1 MSKAVFPGSFDPVTV
16 GHMDLIQRAS
26 RIYDELIIGVLVNVS
41 KKPLG
46 TLEERVALLQ
56 ELVRDMP
63 GVTVQPF
70 SGLLVDFVQETGAS
84 VIVRGLRTAADF
96 EYELPLAQANRHLNN
111 QADTV
116 FLATAPEFS
125 YISSSGV
132 KEILEFHGDIRDMVP
147 DSVYQWLH
155 AKSKY
160 VQEDLQG
167 GTYAGKQQN

>member
-1 MSKAVFPGSFDPVTV
+1 MSRAIFPGSFDPVTV
-16 GHMDLIQRAS
+16 GHMDLIHRAS
-26 RIYDELIIGVLVNVS
+26 QIFDELIIGVLVNVS

-46 TLEERVALLQ
+46 TLEERVTLLR
-56 ELVRDMP
+56 ELVRGMP

-70 SGLLVDFVQETGAS
+70 GGLLVDFVQETGAT
-84 VIVRGLRTAADF
+84 VIVRGLRTAVDF
-96 EYELPLAQANRHLNN
+96 EYELPLAQANRHLKI

-116 FLATAPEFS
+116 FLATAPEYS

-147 DSVYQWLH
+147 ASVYEWLQ
-155 AKSKY
+155 AKSGY
-160 VQEDLQG
+160 AQEDLQG